1 VRAFPGE
8 LAAAFARARANPAL
22 FRAVFA
28 KAPVGIAGG
37 AGWIAMNVIADRSVV
52 FGTGAVAI
60 GVIQAVRGTGTA
72 LGPAVAARMPAH
84 RAHVAPLVAAMTAF
98 AAIAVFPTV
107 EGSALGMLAVALC
120 WGMGTGANWVLSS
133 SAIQRLSPDSHIGRL
148 ASLDELSSAVSVI
161 VGAAMSAAILP
172 HAGAVA
178 AAGTG
183 ALAGALAWMWLTAR
197 GSSTLAI
204 VAE

>member
-1 VRAFPGE
+1 
-8 LAAAFARARANPAL
+8 
-22 FRAVFA
+22 
-28 KAPVGIAGG
+28 
-37 AGWIAMNVIADRSVV
+37 
-52 FGTGAVAI
+52 
-60 GVIQAVRGTGTA
+60 
-72 LGPAVAARMPAH
+72 
-84 RAHVAPLVAAMTAF
+84 MTAF